1 MSKKKNRRSKKGK
14 DSTTTA
20 GLNGLVSGGF
30 HNSATGAGGAMDKT
44 EYSYFSPTRL
54 ASKTQLEVLYNES
67 WACGKFIDIPI
78 DDMFL
83 KWREFVEMEPE
94 SIRLMEEAE
103 KEFKITTRL
112 SSAMKSGNLYGTGIL
127 AIFTKDSAPDQPL
140 NPDRMLPGDLVNI
153 LPFDRFDLSIVGKDW
168 DIMSPNFGQPLFYR
182 IQLKMG
188 GSVTVHHSRVL
199 RFDGKKPLTAN
210 GWSNYDQDW
219 GVSDIIPVIVE
230 ILTDANIAKGG
241 AHLVNE
247 ASIPIQKIEDFASA
261 IAGDGDCDM
270 DIATRMQAT
279 TLARSIYRTVYMD
292 ANESMERIDVNF
304 AGLPDLMDRYAKR
317 LAASKDIPATR
328 FWGQA
333 PLGLNATGEGDMKNY
348 AIRVDSE
355 KEKKLK
361 DPLFILDQVLAAH
374 KGIKEPVQY
383 EFPSLIDVSDGEQ
396 VEVLGKAS
404 AALAPLVVSGIVS
417 DDEARDVL
425 RRIEFVGELEERS
438 EEVLEEITAFQR
450 RAEEATQVMTDSKK
464 GFWSKLFG
472 K

>member
-1 MSKKKNRRSKKGK
+1 MSRKKKSKKSK
-14 DSTTTA
+14 DSTTNSF
-20 GLNGLVSGGF
+20 NGLMSGGF
-30 HNSATGAGGAMDKT
+30 ANSITGAGGAMDKT

-54 ASKTQLEVLYNES
+54 TSRSAFETLYNES

-83 KWREFVEMEPE
+83 KWREFVGMEPE
-94 SIRLMEEAE
+94 AIRLMEEAE
-103 KEFKITTRL
+103 KEFKVTTNL
-112 SSAMKSGNLYGTGIL
+112 SAAMKSGNLYGTGIL

-153 LPFDRFDLSIVGKDW
+153 LPFDRFDLTVQGKDW

-188 GSVTVHHSRVL
+188 GSITIHHSKVL
-199 RFDGKKPLTAN
+199 RFDGKTPLTAN

-219 GVSDIIPVIVE
+219 GVSDIIPVTTE
-230 ILTDANIAKGG
+230 IMTDANIAQGG

-247 ASIPIQKIEDFASA
+247 ASIPVQKIEDFADA
-261 IAGDGDCDM
+261 VAGDGDCEM
-270 DIATRMQAT
+270 TIAQRMQAV

-292 ANESMERIDVNF
+292 KNEDLTRLDVNF

-333 PLGLNATGEGDMKNY
+333 PLGLNATGDGDMKNY

-355 KEKKLK
+355 KVRKLT
-361 DPLFILDQVLAAH
+361 DPLFVLDQVLAAH
-374 KGIKEPVQY
+374 KGVNEPVQY
-383 EFPSLIDVSDGEQ
+383 EFPSLIDVSDSEQ
-396 VEVLGKAS
+396 VDILTKAA
-404 AALAPLVVSGIVS
+404 AALTPLTQTGTVSE
-417 DDEARDVL
+417 DEARVVL
-425 RRIEFVGELEERS
+425 SRIEFMGELEERS
-438 EEVLEEITAFQR
+438 EEVLEEIESFRQ
-450 RAEEATQVMTDSKK
+450 RAEQAQSPQMDSKK
-464 GFWSKLFG
+464 GFWSKIFR